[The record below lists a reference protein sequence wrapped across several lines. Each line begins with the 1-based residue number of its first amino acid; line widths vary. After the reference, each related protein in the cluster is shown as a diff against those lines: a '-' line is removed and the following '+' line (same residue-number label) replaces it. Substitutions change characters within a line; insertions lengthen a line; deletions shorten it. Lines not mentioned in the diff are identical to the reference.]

1 LANKYKMKKLKS
13 IILFIVLLWCSSL
26 LAQQLPPKP
35 NTLVNDYL
43 GILTPDQKETLEKK
57 LVAYDKA
64 TSNQITIITTA
75 DIQGMAYDDY
85 AVAIGKAWGVGGTK
99 DFNNG
104 IVILIYNGGEG
115 KRKIF
120 IATGKGLEDVVPDY
134 TAAEIVN
141 NEIIPYLKARDYY
154 RALDNG
160 TNKIAQAIGGK
171 YVAPKNYQQKE
182 GDFSALIPLLFLII
196 LVVFLIAS
204 RKRNSQYMSRRGHRT
219 FDGPPIWWN
228 PGGGFGGFGGGGGN
242 SGGGGGFGGFGGG
255 DFGGGGAGGD
265 W

>member
-1 LANKYKMKKLKS
+1 MKKHFKRTL
-13 IILFIVLLWCSSL
+13 LFISL
-26 LAQQLPPKP
+26 LFYIGCLSAQNLPPKP

-43 GILTPDQKETLEKK
+43 GILTPDQKNTLEAK

-64 TSNQITIITTA
+64 TSNQIVVITTA
-75 DIQGMAYDDY
+75 DIQGMNYDDY
-85 AVAIGKAWGVGGTK
+85 AVAIGRAWGVGGSK

-104 IVILIYNGGEG
+104 IVVLIYNGGEG

-160 TNKIAQAIGGK
+160 TNKIAAAIGGK
-171 YVAPKNYQQKE
+171 YVAPKNYQKE
-182 GDFSALIPLLFLII
+182 SELPGGVVILIFLII
-196 LVVFLIAS
+196 FILFIVIS

-228 PGGGFGGFGGGGGN
+228 PGGGGFSNWDSGGGGS

-255 DFGGGGAGGD
+255 SFGGGGAGGD